1 MGRDAC
7 ARRWYC
13 AISEEL
19 GLFNAAIVCLLLS
32 PRVYTALGSKNMHP
46 VCHLNLVKQFMSIAQ
61 LLQSIPDVIWSGI
74 IASILTLSGV
84 LISNR
89 SNTTRLQTQ
98 LTHDRQEKIKER
110 TLSLR
115 REVYLKTVEE
125 LVKLNAYLAS
135 LPQQDIGKGNLGE
148 GFVGFQTAS
157 ARLQLVAEPRT
168 ALLALRL
175 SGTYSEL
182 FLELMHHLM
191 VLGEAKSDIQIADDL
206 YTKANNE
213 AQRILSAMTQLNET
227 GEPDQ
232 QAFDALQRSFQ
243 FSQEQASQ
251 FAANRS
257 AGWASFNRGNI
268 AFMRDLFSRIRE
280 IAPQQMKLLVEI
292 RRDLSLTGDLTE
304 VEEEMQKQL
313 DRMTEKL
320 TQFLQAME
328 SKIA

>member
-1 MGRDAC
+1 MC
-7 ARRWYC
+7 
-13 AISEEL
+13 
-19 GLFNAAIVCLLLS
+19 
-32 PRVYTALGSKNMHP
+32 
-46 VCHLNLVKQFMSIAQ
+46 IAQ
-61 LLQSIPDVIWSGI
+61 LIQSVPDVIWSGI
-74 IASILTLSGV
+74 IASFLTLSGV

-89 SNTTRLQTQ
+89 SNTTRLNTQ
-98 LTHDRQEKIKER
+98 LTHDREEKIKER

-115 REVYLKTVEE
+115 REVYLKAAEE

-135 LPQQDIGKGNLGE
+135 LPQQDIAKGNLGE

-157 ARLQLVAEPRT
+157 ARLQLVAEPQT
-168 ALLALRL
+168 TLLAMRL
-175 SGTYSEL
+175 SGTYGEL
-182 FLELMHHLM
+182 LLELTPRLM

-213 AQRILSAMTQLNET
+213 VQRILSAMTQQNES
-227 GEPDQ
+227 GKPGQ

-268 AFMRDLFSRIRE
+268 AFMRHLFSRLRE
-280 IAPQQMKLLVEI
+280 IAPQQMKLMVEI
-292 RRDLSLTGDLTE
+292 RRALSLIGDLSK

-320 TQFLQAME
+320 TQFLQSME

>member
-1 MGRDAC
+1 MC
-7 ARRWYC
+7 
-13 AISEEL
+13 
-19 GLFNAAIVCLLLS
+19 
-32 PRVYTALGSKNMHP
+32 
-46 VCHLNLVKQFMSIAQ
+46 IAQ
-61 LLQSIPDVIWSGI
+61 LIQSVPDVIWSGI
-74 IASILTLSGV
+74 IASFLTLSGV

-89 SNTTRLQTQ
+89 SNTTRLNTQ
-98 LTHDRQEKIKER
+98 LTHNREEKIKER

-115 REVYLKTVEE
+115 REVYLKAAEE

-135 LPQQDIGKGNLGE
+135 LPQQDIAKGNLGE

-157 ARLQLVAEPRT
+157 ARLQLVAEPQT
-168 ALLALRL
+168 TLLAMRL
-175 SGTYSEL
+175 SGTYGEL
-182 FLELMHHLM
+182 LLELTPRLM

-213 AQRILSAMTQLNET
+213 VQRILSAMTQQNES
-227 GEPDQ
+227 GKPGQ

-268 AFMRDLFSRIRE
+268 AFMRHLFSRLRE
-280 IAPQQMKLLVEI
+280 IAPQQMKLMVEI
-292 RRDLSLTGDLTE
+292 RRDLSLIGDLSK

-320 TQFLQAME
+320 TQFLQSME

>member
-1 MGRDAC
+1 MC
-7 ARRWYC
+7 
-13 AISEEL
+13 
-19 GLFNAAIVCLLLS
+19 
-32 PRVYTALGSKNMHP
+32 
-46 VCHLNLVKQFMSIAQ
+46 IAQ
-61 LLQSIPDVIWSGI
+61 LIQSVPDVIWSGI
-74 IASILTLSGV
+74 IASFLTLSGV

-89 SNTTRLQTQ
+89 SNTTRLNTQ
-98 LTHDRQEKIKER
+98 LTHDREEKIKER

-115 REVYLKTVEE
+115 REVYLKAAEE

-135 LPQQDIGKGNLGE
+135 LPQQDIAKGNLGE

-157 ARLQLVAEPRT
+157 ARLQLVAEPQT
-168 ALLALRL
+168 TLLAMRL
-175 SGTYSEL
+175 SGTYGEL
-182 FLELMHHLM
+182 LLELTPRLM

-213 AQRILSAMTQLNET
+213 VQRILSAMTQQNES
-227 GEPDQ
+227 GKPGQ

-268 AFMRDLFSRIRE
+268 AFMRHLFSRLRE
-280 IAPQQMKLLVEI
+280 IAPQQMKLMVEI
-292 RRDLSLTGDLTE
+292 RRDLSLIGDLSK

-320 TQFLQAME
+320 TQFLQSME